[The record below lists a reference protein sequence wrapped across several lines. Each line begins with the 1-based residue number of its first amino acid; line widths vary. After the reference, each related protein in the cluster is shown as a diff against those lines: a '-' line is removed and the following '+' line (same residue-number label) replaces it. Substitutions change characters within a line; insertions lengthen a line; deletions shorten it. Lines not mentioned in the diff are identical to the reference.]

1 MIATL
6 RRSASTAAAAAALN
20 LVFEARAEPLLDR
33 ALIVQVAA
41 PGEAFDAGEHLRGKA
56 QSDGGALSHIRAVQ
70 RRIQTPSLPDPNPAN

>member
-6 RRSASTAAAAAALN
+6 RRSASTAAALN
-20 LVFEARAEPLLDR
+20 LVFEALAEPLLDR

-56 QSDGGALSHIRAVQ
+56 QSDGGALSHIPGGAA
-70 RRIQTPSLPDPNPAN
+70 PYSDPISP